1 MITTT
6 DKNGIFAVFDVGSNS
21 VRALVRS
28 EDKTYF
34 QGLETTRLGEKL
46 DEKKELTP
54 VAVERTVKGIEKLLA
69 EVKKFSPQRI
79 FAFATEAVRSAK
91 NGSAFVDEV
100 KNRTGLTVEIIG
112 GEEEGEIGLSG
123 AVGSGD
129 GGIIDIGGASA
140 EIAAQKGGKTV
151 YCHSLPLGAV
161 RLKDLCG
168 EDEEK
173 LRELIDERIKEYGE
187 LPKNVP
193 YYAVG
198 GTATAFCACFL
209 GLEKYDREKV
219 NGTEITREQIRETYE
234 KIKNATYEER
244 VKTLKISEKRAEII
258 VGGAYLLL
266 RIVSEFGID
275 KITVSENDNMLGF
288 LIKRGVIGRENYGTG
303 KNG

>member
-1 MITTT
+1 M
-6 DKNGIFAVFDVGSNS
+6 
-21 VRALVRS
+21 
-28 EDKTYF
+28 
-34 QGLETTRLGEKL
+34 
-46 DEKKELTP
+46 TP
-54 VAVERTVKGIEKLLA
+54 VAVERTVKGIEKVLA
-69 EVKKFSPQRI
+69 EVKKYDPQRI

-91 NGSAFVDEV
+91 NGSEFVGEV
-100 KNRTGLTVEIIG
+100 KKRTSLTIEIID

-123 AVGSGD
+123 AVGAGD

-140 EIAAQKGGKTV
+140 EIAVRKGGKTV

-161 RLKDLCG
+161 RLKDICG
-168 EDEEK
+168 EDEGK
-173 LRELIDERIKEYGE
+173 LCELIDKRIKEYGE
-187 LPKNVP
+187 VPENVP
-193 YYAVG
+193 FYAVG

-209 GLEKYDREKV
+209 GLDRYDREKV
-219 NGTEITREQIRETYE
+219 NGTEITVGQIRETYE

-266 RIVSEFGID
+266 RLVSDFGIG

-288 LIKRGVIGRENYGTG
+288 LIKRGVIGQESYGAG

>member
-1 MITTT
+1 MTITT

-34 QGLETTRLGEKL
+34 QGLETTRLGEKKKK
-46 DEKKELTP
+46 KKELTQG
-54 VAVERTVKGIEKLLA
+54 AVERTVKGIEKLLA
-69 EVKKFSPQRI
+69 EVKKFNPQRI

-91 NGSAFVDEV
+91 NGSAFVEEV
-100 KNRTGLTVEIIG
+100 KNRTGITVEIIG

-140 EIAAQKGGKTV
+140 EIAARKGGKTV

-168 EDEEK
+168 ENEEK
-173 LRELIDERIKEYGE
+173 LRELIDERIKEYGDV
-187 LPKNVP
+187 PRDIP

-209 GLEKYDREKV
+209 GLDKYDREKV
-219 NGTEITREQIRETYE
+219 NG
-234 KIKNATYEER
+234 A
-244 VKTLKISEKRAEII
+244 
-258 VGGAYLLL
+258 
-266 RIVSEFGID
+266 
-275 KITVSENDNMLGF
+275 
-288 LIKRGVIGRENYGTG
+288 
-303 KNG
+303 

>member
-1 MITTT
+1 MTTT
-6 DKNGIFAVFDVGSNS
+6 ADKNWIFAVFDVGSNS

-28 EDKTYF
+28 EEKTYF
-34 QGLETTRLGEKL
+34 QGLITTRLGEKL
-46 DEKKELTP
+46 DEKKELTQG
-54 VAVERTVKGIEKLLA
+54 AIERTVKGIEKLLA
-69 EVKKFSPQRI
+69 EVERYNPQRI
-79 FAFATEAVRSAK
+79 FAFATEAVRSAE
-91 NGSAFVDEV
+91 NGPAFVEEV

-140 EIAAQKGGKTV
+140 EIAVKKGGKTV

-168 EDEEK
+168 EDEGK
-173 LRELIDERIKEYGE
+173 LCELIDRRIKEYGE
-187 LPKNVP
+187 VP
-193 YYAVG
+193 EGIPFYAVG

-209 GLEKYDREKV
+209 GLDKYDREKV
-219 NGTEITREQIRETYE
+219 NGTEITRGQIRETYE

-266 RIVSEFGID
+266 RIVSDFGMD

-288 LIKRGVIGRENYGTG
+288 LIKRGVIGQEGYGTG
-303 KNG
+303 KSG